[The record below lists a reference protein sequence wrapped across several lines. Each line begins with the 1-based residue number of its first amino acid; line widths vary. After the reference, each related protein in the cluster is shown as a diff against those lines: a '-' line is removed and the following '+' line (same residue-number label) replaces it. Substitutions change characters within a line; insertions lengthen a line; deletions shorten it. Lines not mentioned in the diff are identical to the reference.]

1 MTDQKRGNP
10 TKLKDI
16 IEKLDKYKYSDKG
29 EKTGTNIRNA
39 YEKILESISLE
50 EAHNKVDFDETQHV
64 IIMFTDGI
72 YNSGGNPKGIVG
84 QIREKVIRD
93 KKDRE
98 KYLDLYAFGVGE
110 DIEKEKMDE
119 WVSKRD
125 TNEKYFFI
133 LPNMEEVEETL
144 DKMLDEG
151 TSMALCG
158 LYKSYSDSELK
169 SSMRLTYPWLIKIV
183 ITYNGNTANCIG
195 SLVTP
200 RFILTAAHC
209 FRFDDVNDQ
218 IKLEALNSKDIQIPG
233 VEKFYLHEKFNTT
246 KKQDKGIT
254 EFYEYDVALIQ
265 LTEGVKISPD
275 LRTICVPCTEEAH
288 AALQLPASE
297 ASCAKHREML
307 LDSDLM
313 NAHFITHDALTS
325 KKPKQQVLIK
335 QNQWRDDCIEQT
347 TKILNVEKEK
357 AEEMFTDKFL
367 CTGGE
372 TPNFID
378 DISCKGDSGGPL
390 VVEKNRLFQVGIIS
404 WGLKDICE
412 DEMEKVDGR
421 DFHIHLFDPEV
432 QNFLQKYLGDEEI
445 DTPLNFFSEAVIEHF
460 KSIFAHHGIPEVVR
474 SDNGPQFASEGFRAF
489 ARGWGFDH
497 VTSSPHFPQSNWEA
511 ERAVRTIKNLLKKSA
526 DPYLALM
533 AYRVAPLTNGYSPA
547 ELLMGRKLRMR
558 KTGTNIHNAYEK
570 ILESISLEEAH
581 NKVDFDETQ
590 HVIIMFT
597 DGIYNSGGN
606 PKGIVGQIR
615 EKVIRDKKDREKYLD
630 LYAFG
635 VGEDI
640 EKEKMDE
647 WVSKRDTNEKYFFIL
662 PNMEEVEETLD
673 KMLDEGTSM
682 ALCGLYKSYSE
693 PGLKS
698 SMRLTYPWLIK
709 IVITYNGNTAN
720 CIGSLVTPRF
730 ILTAAHC
737 FRFDDVNDQIQLE
750 ALNSKDI
757 QIPGVERFYLHKQF
771 NITQKR
777 DKGITE
783 FYDYDVALIQLTEG
797 VKISPDLRTICV
809 PCTQEAH
816 AALQLP
822 ASEASCAKH
831 REMLLDSELVNAH
844 FITHDALTSQNPKQQ
859 VIIKQN
865 QRRDDCIEQTTK
877 ILNVEKE
884 IAEEMF
890 TDKFL
895 CTGGETPNFIDDI
908 SCKGDSGGPLVV
920 EKNRLF
926 QVGIISWG
934 LKDICET
941 EMEKVDGRDFHIHLF
956 DPEVQTFLKK
966 YLGDEDIDTPLNF
979 F

>member
-1 MTDQKRGNP
+1 MGTLTRLLYSPIDSAVSCPNNNLSIKDGSFTLSKSYNDGSVLRYVCPVGFYPHPVKKRQCKYGQWDPEPTSKRECRKVTCPNPRGMENGVVIPTRKIYYVNDTTKYRCNSDYTFRGSATRECQANGKWSGGTPICSRNTDHCPDPGTPPGASRKGNIFNIDDKVTYTCDKNLKLIGSKVRVCQDGGLWSGKEPECYADFTYDTPGEVAEAFGSSLKTTVTMYEESAGQAGKQIRLDKGGKLDIYIALDASDSIEEADFDKAKDIIKKLIEKISYYEVSPNYEILIFTTNVTHIIKMTDQKRGNP

-233 VEKFYLHEKFNTT
+233 VERFYLHEKFNTT
-246 KKQDKGIT
+246 QKQDKGIT

-347 TKILNVEKEK
+347 TKILKVEKEK

-445 DTPLNFFSEAVIEHF
+445 DTPLNFF
-460 KSIFAHHGIPEVVR
+460 
-474 SDNGPQFASEGFRAF
+474 
-489 ARGWGFDH
+489 
-497 VTSSPHFPQSNWEA
+497 
-511 ERAVRTIKNLLKKSA
+511 
-526 DPYLALM
+526 
-533 AYRVAPLTNGYSPA
+533 
-547 ELLMGRKLRMR
+547 
-558 KTGTNIHNAYEK
+558 
-570 ILESISLEEAH
+570 
-581 NKVDFDETQ
+581 
-590 HVIIMFT
+590 
-597 DGIYNSGGN
+597 
-606 PKGIVGQIR
+606 
-615 EKVIRDKKDREKYLD
+615 
-630 LYAFG
+630 
-635 VGEDI
+635 
-640 EKEKMDE
+640 
-647 WVSKRDTNEKYFFIL
+647 
-662 PNMEEVEETLD
+662 
-673 KMLDEGTSM
+673 
-682 ALCGLYKSYSE
+682 
-693 PGLKS
+693 
-698 SMRLTYPWLIK
+698 
-709 IVITYNGNTAN
+709 
-720 CIGSLVTPRF
+720 
-730 ILTAAHC
+730 
-737 FRFDDVNDQIQLE
+737 
-750 ALNSKDI
+750 
-757 QIPGVERFYLHKQF
+757 
-771 NITQKR
+771 
-777 DKGITE
+777 
-783 FYDYDVALIQLTEG
+783 
-797 VKISPDLRTICV
+797 
-809 PCTQEAH
+809 
-816 AALQLP
+816 
-822 ASEASCAKH
+822 
-831 REMLLDSELVNAH
+831 
-844 FITHDALTSQNPKQQ
+844 
-859 VIIKQN
+859 
-865 QRRDDCIEQTTK
+865 
-877 ILNVEKE
+877 
-884 IAEEMF
+884 
-890 TDKFL
+890 
-895 CTGGETPNFIDDI
+895 
-908 SCKGDSGGPLVV
+908 
-920 EKNRLF
+920 
-926 QVGIISWG
+926 
-934 LKDICET
+934 
-941 EMEKVDGRDFHIHLF
+941 
-956 DPEVQTFLKK
+956 
-966 YLGDEDIDTPLNF
+966 
-979 F
+979 